1 MQMNFNDYWDTR
13 IEANP
18 GPCKHNPGIMNFAYS
33 EALHLYEHMME
44 NLRQAELRAVKAE
57 QRLKTI
63 RNLCGYV
70 EDGTNASVHIGQDDA
85 TKTWSICYSRQ
96 YKSIAWADTFEQML
110 DKAGEAL
117 AKLEARDEK

>member
-1 MQMNFNDYWDTR
+1 MDFNDYWDTR

-18 GPCKHNPGIMNFAYS
+18 VPCKHNPGIMNFAYS

-44 NLRQAELRAVKAE
+44 NLRQAELWAVKAE

-70 EDGTNASVHIGQDDA
+70 EDGTDTSIMIGQDDA
-85 TKTWSICYSRQ
+85 TKTWHIYYVGNHKR
-96 YKSIAWADTFEQML
+96 YVWADTFEQML
-110 DKAGEAL
+110 DKAGEVL
-117 AKLEARDEK
+117 AKLEEK